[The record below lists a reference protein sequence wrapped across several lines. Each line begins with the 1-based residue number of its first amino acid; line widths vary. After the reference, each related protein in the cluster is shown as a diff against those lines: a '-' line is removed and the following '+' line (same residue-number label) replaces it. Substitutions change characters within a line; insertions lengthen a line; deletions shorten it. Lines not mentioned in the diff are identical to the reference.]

1 MIHGIRTVHLAPF
14 ASCALLVACRQAP
27 DPAQL
32 TAVDQLISAT
42 DAAVLT
48 LNELDRGRYRR
59 SDSLFRDQ
67 QAGFA
72 SLFEDT
78 LGRHAATVLADQYI
92 ALRAS
97 AAMGSDHE
105 RLLADITSSSERLRV
120 LRSDLSN
127 GSIQKEKGALLIGH
141 EQQRHTAI
149 IEEVHHVIDN
159 YRTLQQA
166 WDRRDTVAVL
176 LSEANPSTAP

>member
-1 MIHGIRTVHLAPF
+1 MIHGIRTVHLATF
-14 ASCALLVACRQAP
+14 ASCALWMACRQAP

-59 SDSLFRDQ
+59 SDSLFADQ

-72 SLFEDT
+72 SRFEDT
-78 LGRHAATVLADQYI
+78 LDRSAAKALGDQYI

-97 AAMGSDHE
+97 STMGADHE
-105 RLLADITSSSERLRV
+105 RVLAEIATSSERLRT
-120 LRSDLSN
+120 LRADLAI
-127 GSIQKEKGALLIGH
+127 GAIQKEKGALLITH
-141 EQQRHTAI
+141 EQERHTAL

-176 LSEANPSTAP
+176 LSEVNPSITP

>member
-1 MIHGIRTVHLAPF
+1 
-14 ASCALLVACRQAP
+14 
-27 DPAQL
+27 
-32 TAVDQLISAT
+32 
-42 DAAVLT
+42 
-48 LNELDRGRYRR
+48 
-59 SDSLFRDQ
+59 
-67 QAGFA
+67 
-72 SLFEDT
+72 
-78 LGRHAATVLADQYI
+78 
-92 ALRAS
+92 
-97 AAMGSDHE
+97 MGSDHE